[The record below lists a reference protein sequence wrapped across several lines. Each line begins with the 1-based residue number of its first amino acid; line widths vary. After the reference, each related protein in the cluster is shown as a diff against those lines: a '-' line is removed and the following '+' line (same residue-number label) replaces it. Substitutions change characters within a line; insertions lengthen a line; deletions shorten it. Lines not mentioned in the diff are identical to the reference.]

1 MSNTTT
7 SARGRAALKLEE
19 GDVLKAY
26 RCPAG
31 RWTIGVG
38 LTKASGVVDPKPGMK
53 ITAEKSDELLSQA
66 LALNYEPAV
75 RTTMPGALQNE
86 FDGAVSF
93 HFNTGAIK
101 RASWVKAWKAKNWS
115 RVKSGLAAWKK
126 GGGKVLPGLVKR
138 RQREFDMIRHSI
150 YPVPVPATTT
160 GLARIIVPLGAAEHV
175 YIHSALSDQG
185 YDPGSNVRYFRKEAI
200 EKFQRDHDL
209 TVDGIIGRAT
219 LSTLQ
224 RMIDARAKVKAPV
237 AVAAASGGIEA
248 VPVSGATLPELTGLP
263 GAEWIAPAVLAL
275 AVVWLAWRAWHYR
288 DAIAVKTQTRF
299 PKITAKLRSIK

>member
-75 RTTMPGALQNE
+75 RTAMPGALQNE

-138 RQREFDMIRHSI
+138 RQREFEMICHSV
-150 YPVPVPATTT
+150 YPVPVPATPT
-160 GLARIIVPLGAAEHV
+160 GLARIVVRLDAAELDH
-175 YIHSALSDQG
+175 IHTALRDLG
-185 YDPGSNVRYFRKEAI
+185 YDPGHSTRGILKSSVEI
-200 EKFQRDHDL
+200 FQLNHDL

-224 RMIDARAKVKAPV
+224 RMIDARAKAKAPV
-237 AVAAASGGIEA
+237 AVAAASGGVEA
-248 VPVSGATLPELTGLP
+248 VPVSGTSLPELTGLP
-263 GAEWIAPAVLAL
+263 GAEWIAPTVLAL
-275 AVVWLAWRAWHYR
+275 AVGWLAWRAWTYR
-288 DAIAVKTQTRF
+288 DAIAVKSQNRF
-299 PKITAKLRSIK
+299 PKLAAKLRSI